1 MNFSSDLRVL
11 QTKSLPQAVQ
21 DEIERLIVNGTFQ
34 IGQKLAEA
42 ELAQRLGVSRGPVRE
57 AFRGLEEM
65 GLLRLSRNRGVF
77 VREIKLD
84 EAFELYEVR
93 AGLDALAGQMLA
105 ERATDEQIAELRGIV
120 RQMQALHGEDD
131 LDAYF
136 QANIRFHD
144 RIVEMTSNRKFAEM
158 NSRLMKE
165 TRLLRRS
172 GVQGGGREI
181 SDREHGAI
189 IDAIAS
195 RNPERAAAVMRSHVL
210 NGWERYKAEVEPVE
224 RDGKQAVDG
233 PSQSSWE
240 RPIPT
245 T

>member
-1 MNFSSDLRVL
+1 MDSSDLRVL
-11 QTKSLPQAVQ
+11 QTKSLPKAVQ

-34 IGQKLAEA
+34 VGQKLAEA

-65 GLLRLSRNRGVF
+65 GLLKLTRNRGVF

-84 EAFELYEVR
+84 EAYELYEIR
-93 AGLDALAGQMLA
+93 AGLDSLAGQMLA
-105 ERATDEQIAELRGIV
+105 ERASDEQIDELR
-120 RQMQALHGEDD
+120 ALVEKMEALDGDND

-136 QANIRFHD
+136 QSNIAFHD
-144 RIVEMTSNRKFAEM
+144 RMVEMTMNRKFAGI
-158 NSRLMKE
+158 NKRLMKE

-181 SDREHGAI
+181 SNREHREI

-195 RNPERAAAVMRSHVL
+195 RDPELAARVMRRHVL
-210 NGWERYKAEVEPVE
+210 NGWSRYLAEVGPVE
-224 RDGKQAVDG
+224 RGAGDQSADG
-233 PSQSSWE
+233 PHRNLWE
-240 RPIPT
+240 RHQPDR
-245 T
+245 